1 MSNEKNIFIIKLF
14 VAHRPENI
22 HTYNETARISFY
34 FVVMDPTKPDT
45 VIPKAEVEAAIWYF
59 LKPYYIKI

>member
-1 MSNEKNIFIIKLF
+1 MNIF
-14 VAHRPENI
+14 VARRPENI

-34 FVVMDPTKPDT
+34 FVVMDPTIPDT

-59 LKPYYIKI
+59 LKPYYII